1 MEVKGYANGIVAC
14 AEPKWVEPE
23 VVKCAMSVCDLWTL
37 LATIDVGNVGE
48 WRSGSIHDEDALAI
62 FLPSLIGIQKKWLK
76 GFVLEEVGVSISY
89 GVPPPPPPP
98 FLY

>member
-1 MEVKGYANGIVAC
+1 MEVKGDANEQVVTSEWYGIVAC

-48 WRSGSIHDEDALAI
+48 WRSGAIQDEDALAI
-62 FLPSLIGIQKKWLK
+62 FLPSLIGIQKNGLR
-76 GFVLEEVGVSISY
+76 VLFWKRWE
-89 GVPPPPPPP
+89 
-98 FLY
+98 

>member
-1 MEVKGYANGIVAC
+1 MEVKGDANEQVVTSEWYGIVAC

-48 WRSGSIHDEDALAI
+48 WRSGSIQ
-62 FLPSLIGIQKKWLK
+62 G
-76 GFVLEEVGVSISY
+76 
-89 GVPPPPPPP
+89 
-98 FLY
+98 